1 MLVDGESGLS
11 FGRMLVA
18 IAEGDGTLEGDN
30 AGIRLLLLLL
40 FEEGERTRVLL
51 LLLFEE
57 DERTRAW
64 VLDMVWVRLI
74 RLMSRV
80 LVVML
85 SCCAVEVSM
94 LVAGV
99 RAVFVRFKACCW
111 SLQL

>member
-1 MLVDGESGLS
+1 MLADGESGLS

-30 AGIRLLLLLL
+30 AGIRLFLLLL
-40 FEEGERTRVLL
+40 FEEGERTRVL

-74 RLMSRV
+74 RFDEPR
-80 LVVML
+80 
-85 SCCAVEVSM
+85 
-94 LVAGV
+94 
-99 RAVFVRFKACCW
+99 ACCDVV
-111 SLQL
+111 LLCCRG